1 MNVRKCFYACVASIM
16 LAGSFTSCGDDIE
29 TPDIPVN
36 PEEQPKEISGFYILN
51 RGSNG
56 GK

>member
-1 MNVRKCFYACVASIM
+1 MNVRKCFYACVASVM

-36 PEEQPKEISGFYILN
+36 PEGQLKRSVAFIF
-51 RGSNG
+51 
-56 GK
+56 